1 MTDTEVAG
9 AGTPLSDLLTGRI
22 YVAGH
27 RGLVGSAIWR
37 ECERLRLKTIGRT
50 SAELDLREPEAVE
63 RFFAAE
69 QPDFVVLAAARVG
82 GIMANATYPADF
94 LSDNLR
100 IQLNVMDAAQRHG
113 VRRLLFLGSS
123 CIYPKFAPQ
132 PIHEDSLLTGP
143 LEPTNDAYAIAKIAG
158 VMQVQAQ
165 RRQHGVSFV
174 SAMPTNLYG
183 PGDNFDLAT
192 SHVLPAMIRRFHEA
206 RQSGAESVTLWG
218 TGTPRRE
225 FLHVDDLARACLFLL
240 ETYDDPAPI
249 NIGVGVDLTIREL
262 AELVADVVGYDG
274 RLEFDTSKPDGTP
287 RKLLDVSRIHALGWH
302 AQIPL
307 RDGVASTYDWF
318 VANAAGG

>member
-1 MTDTEVAG
+1 MTHTDLSAAAAPLADLAAG
-9 AGTPLSDLLTGRI
+9 RT

-27 RGLVGSAIWR
+27 RGLVGSAVWR
-37 ECERLRLKTIGRT
+37 ECERLGLDTIGRT
-50 SAELDLREPEAVE
+50 SAELDLRDPAAVE

-69 QPDFVVLAAARVG
+69 RPDFVVVAAAKVG

-94 LSDNLR
+94 ISDNLR
-100 IQLNVMDAAQRHG
+100 IQLNVIDAAQRHG

-132 PIHEDSLLTGP
+132 PIREDSLLTGP

-158 VMQVQAQ
+158 VMQVQAH

-287 RKLLDVSRIHALGWH
+287 RKLLDVSRINALGWQ

-318 VANAAGG
+318 VANSAGS